1 MRTIVAILAAAAL
14 SGCATL
20 QKPYELP
27 SGPAEVARPTAAQ
40 RELIALPAPAQRLT
54 VAVYNFQDQTGQFR
68 GGETTQSLSR
78 VVSQGAT
85 SMLVKA
91 LQDAGN
97 RSWFQVMERERLDN
111 LLKER
116 QIIREMRQRYL
127 GEEQINPDALPS
139 LMFAGVLLEGGVIG
153 YDTNTMSGGAGARY
167 LGIGASTEYR
177 QDTVTVYL
185 RAVSVKT
192 GEVLTTVVAKKTIA
206 SIGVSASAFR
216 YVAFRE
222 LLEAETGITSNE
234 PDQVALQQAIEK
246 AVHSLVIEGA
256 ALGYWRF
263 ADANAAAPLLKEYDA
278 ARGGVFS
285 AARAAQ
291 VGKVSDAPR
300 LVRNAGAAPAA
311 KAPAAV
317 AGPAAPVA
325 AKAAQLTSPVASGP
339 SPRAAEPA
347 KLPAPQAAL
356 KSTEGAKASPPG
368 K

>member
-1 MRTIVAILAAAAL
+1 MRKLLLSATAALALSACATSQPYSIVAQPATVAA
-14 SGCATL
+14 T
-20 QKPYELP
+20 
-27 SGPAEVARPTAAQ
+27 TASQ
-40 RELIALPAPAQRLT
+40 RELLDLPAPAQRLT

-85 SMLVKA
+85 SILVKA
-91 LQDAGN
+91 LQDAGD

-127 GEEQINPDALPS
+127 GEEQVNPDALPS

-153 YDTNTMSGGAGARY
+153 YDNNTVSGGAGARY

-192 GEVLTTVVAKKTIA
+192 GEVLTTVVAKKTVA
-206 SIGVSASAFR
+206 SIGVNANAFR

-222 LLEAETGITSNE
+222 LLEAEAGVTTNE

-246 AVHSLVIEGA
+246 AVHSLVLEGA
-256 ALGYWRF
+256 QLGFWRF
-263 ADANAAAPLLKEYDA
+263 ANPAAAKSLLDEYDRE
-278 ARGGVFS
+278 RGGIFS
-285 AARAAQ
+285 AKAATRL
-291 VGKVSDAPR
+291 SDAPKI
-300 LVRNAGAAPAA
+300 VRKPTAVATGSAPAPAA
-311 KAPAAV
+311 KATKTSGGAPAA
-317 AGPAAPVA
+317 A
-325 AKAAQLTSPVASGP
+325 
-339 SPRAAEPA
+339 
-347 KLPAPQAAL
+347 
-356 KSTEGAKASPPG
+356 PG

>member
-1 MRTIVAILAAAAL
+1 MMRKILLSAVAAVAL
-14 SGCATL
+14 SACATTQPYSL
-20 QKPYELP
+20 VTEPAKVAAVTASQKEL
-27 SGPAEVARPTAAQ
+27 
-40 RELIALPAPAQRLT
+40 LDLPAPAQRLT

-85 SMLVKA
+85 SILVKA
-91 LQDAGN
+91 LQDAGD

-127 GEEQINPDALPS
+127 GEEQINPEALPS

-153 YDTNTMSGGAGARY
+153 YDSNTVSGGAGARY

-192 GEVLTTVVAKKTIA
+192 GEVLTTVVAKKTVA
-206 SIGVSASAFR
+206 SIGVNANAFR

-222 LLEAETGITSNE
+222 LLEAEAGVTTNE

-246 AVHSLVIEGA
+246 AVHSLVLEGA
-256 ALGYWRF
+256 QLGFWRF
-263 ADANAAAPLLKEYDA
+263 ANPAAAKPLLDGYDKE
-278 ARGGVFS
+278 RGGVFTAK
-285 AARAAQ
+285 AATRLA
-291 VGKVSDAPR
+291 DAPKI
-300 LVRNAGAAPAA
+300 VRKNTPAVPAAPAKSA
-311 KAPAAV
+311 STPAGAPASA
-317 AGPAAPVA
+317 
-325 AKAAQLTSPVASGP
+325 
-339 SPRAAEPA
+339 
-347 KLPAPQAAL
+347 
-356 KSTEGAKASPPG
+356 PG